1 MIRDF
6 QDILDMAYA
15 MEEPQRLLL
24 LLAKADSQGSL
35 GSDGHTGTLT
45 PIICVDK
52 APEEIDNFASL
63 VAEADQVTTDWD
75 MMLVAS
81 LSGAEGNAPTSEQAE
96 PHLDR
101 MANDVL
107 TGQDLTRYVIFD
119 RQENLVMIEPKDGY
133 LRI

>member
-6 QDILDMAYA
+6 QDVLDMAHA
-15 MEEPQRLLL
+15 MDEPQRLLL
-24 LLAKADSQGSL
+24 LLAKTDSQGPVDADS
-35 GSDGHTGTLT
+35 HTGTLT
-45 PIICVDK
+45 PVICVDK
-52 APEEIDNFASL
+52 APEEIQDFRSL

-81 LSGAEGNAPTSEQAE
+81 LSGTTDSAPTSEQAE

-101 MANDVL
+101 MANDIL

-119 RQENLVMIEPKDGY
+119 RDENLVTIEPRDGV